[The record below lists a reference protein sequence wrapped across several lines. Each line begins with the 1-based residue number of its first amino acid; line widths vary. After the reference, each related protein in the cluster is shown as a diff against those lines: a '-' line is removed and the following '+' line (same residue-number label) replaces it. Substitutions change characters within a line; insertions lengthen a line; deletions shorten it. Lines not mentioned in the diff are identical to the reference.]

1 MRFTTLRSNVTS
13 RISLIRSFHESI
25 KRQEAS
31 SDLIIKTNSKI
42 SKGLF
47 FVELY
52 GIWEYTVHT
61 TLQSTNN
68 HLTSLTKKCLDVKP
82 QILSLAMNPQFN
94 SLRTIQKKKWEK
106 RIEILSSVNS
116 NSLTNLTD
124 YVDVTM
130 GKNIRYSQL
139 QNIWE
144 CYGIPLPILPA
155 DRMIGRLEE
164 LVNNRNEIAH
174 GRGSASDVGRRYTQ
188 SELLDRLNDMDMLCF
203 SLISKLEQYCANN
216 EFER

>member
-1 MRFTTLRSNVTS
+1 MRFTTLRSDVTS
-13 RISLIRSFHESI
+13 RISALRSFHESI

-31 SDLIIKTNSKI
+31 TDLVIKTNSKI

-61 TLQSTNN
+61 TLQNTNT

-82 QILSLAMNPQFN
+82 QILSLAMNPLFD
-94 SLRTIQKKKWEK
+94 SLRTAQKKKWEK
-106 RIEILSSVNS
+106 RIEILSNVNS
-116 NSLTNLTD
+116 NLLASLTD

-130 GKNIRYSQL
+130 GRNIRYSQL
-139 QNIWE
+139 QDIWD
-144 CYGIPLPILPA
+144 CYGIPSPILPA
-155 DRMIGRLEE
+155 NSMIGRLDEI
-164 LVNNRNEIAH
+164 VGNRNKIAH
-174 GRGSASDVGRRYTQ
+174 GRGSASDVGRRYTH
-188 SELLDRLNDMDMLCF
+188 SELLVRLNDIDMLCF
-203 SLISKLEQYCANN
+203 SVISKLEQYCVNK